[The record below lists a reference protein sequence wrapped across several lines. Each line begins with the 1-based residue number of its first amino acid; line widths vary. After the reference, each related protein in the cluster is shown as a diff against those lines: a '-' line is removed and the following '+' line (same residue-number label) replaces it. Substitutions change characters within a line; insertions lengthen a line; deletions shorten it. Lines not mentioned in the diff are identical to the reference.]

1 MIVCRSKAE
10 IERLRHSGQAVRR
23 LLEDL
28 RQQVRPGITTWELE
42 TYLER
47 QIKMLGARP
56 AFKGYR
62 NFPCCLCVSVNQE
75 IIHGIP
81 SSRRRLQA
89 GDIVSLD
96 TGVVLDGYYG
106 DSAITV
112 PVGEISEPLKRLLRV
127 TQECL
132 ALGIEQAKAGNRV
145 GDISAAVQEHAESN
159 GYSVVREFVG
169 HGVGR
174 ALHEEP
180 QVPNYG
186 RRGHG
191 PRLKEGMVIAIEP
204 MLNTGGADV
213 RVLEDQWTAV
223 TKDGG
228 YSAHY
233 EHMVAI
239 SSNGADV
246 LTRLE
251 TEAPF
256 ESGIHPGLNLAY
268 NQSSDAGPGRAWNSP
283 RLER

>member
-10 IERLRHSGQAVRR
+10 IERLRHSGQTVRR

-42 TYLER
+42 AFLEKR
-47 QIKMLGARP
+47 IKALGARP

-62 NFPCCLCVSVNQE
+62 DYPCCLCVSVNEE

-81 SSRRRLQA
+81 SNRRKLQV
-89 GDIVSLD
+89 GNIVSLD
-96 TGVVLDGYYG
+96 TGVVVDGYYG
-106 DSAITV
+106 DSALTV
-112 PVGEISEPLKRLLRV
+112 PVGEISEPLQRLLRV

-132 ALGIEQAKAGNRV
+132 ELGIQQARAGNRV
-145 GDISAAVQEHAESN
+145 GDISAAVQEHAEAH

-186 RRGHG
+186 RRGRG
-191 PRLKEGMVIAIEP
+191 PLLKEGMVIAIEP
-204 MLNTGGADV
+204 MLNTGSSDV
-213 RVLEDQWTAV
+213 RVLDDQWTAV
-223 TKDGG
+223 TRDGG
-228 YSAHY
+228 YSAHF

-239 SSNGADV
+239 TSNGADV
-246 LTRLE
+246 LTRLPGE
-251 TEAPF
+251 TPAAGDF
-256 ESGIHPGLNLAY
+256 VSNWSLAY
-268 NQSSDAGPGRAWNSP
+268 NQDTR
-283 RLER
+283 